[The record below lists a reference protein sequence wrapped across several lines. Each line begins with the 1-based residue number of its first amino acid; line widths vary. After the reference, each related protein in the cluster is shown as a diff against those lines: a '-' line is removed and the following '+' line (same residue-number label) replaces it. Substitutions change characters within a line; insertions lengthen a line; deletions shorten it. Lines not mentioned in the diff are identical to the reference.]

1 MQVNTNTQM
10 SIVKN
15 NHMRVVTKNWKDAK
29 RIAYLE
35 TAILELLLKNEN
47 SVLHEFAKKMG
58 VTPRQILEPNKSDYI
73 CDIRHLYCYL
83 RCKVHKES
91 YSAVGLEIN
100 RSHTAVSK
108 GVKRIENLFELKYK
122 NIEVKWNKVKN
133 ISEKG
138 KYRTMHE
145 HR

>member
-1 MQVNTNTQM
+1 MQANKNTQM
-10 SIVKN
+10 HIVKKN
-15 NHMRVVTKNWKDAK
+15 DMHVVRKKWKDAK

-35 TAILELLLKNEN
+35 TAIVELLIKTEN

-58 VTPRQILEPNKSDYI
+58 VTPRQILEHNKSDHI

-83 RCKVHKES
+83 RCNVHKES
-91 YSAVGLEIN
+91 FSAVGLEIN

-122 NIEVKWNKVKN
+122 DIEVKWSKVKN
-133 ISEKG
+133 ISETG
-138 KYRTMHE
+138 KYRVMYE
-145 HR
+145 HY